1 MGVFTAIN
9 ALTAEIAKVVTK
21 LTSVVTQLTAIAEAC
36 ATLAINT
43 TPADSDD
50 TEPGNDSEP

>member
-1 MGVFTAIN
+1 MKMGVFNAIN

-36 ATLAINT
+36 ATIAVNT

-50 TEPGNDSEP
+50 TEPGT